1 MEARRYVVCLSD
13 DARVPRW
20 IEFNISCL
28 DSLEESCFMP
38 SIDSPSRTRMVA
50 VTLNLDE
57 GVSEGP
63 WCADEASREAGI
75 DGLCLQSLAASLPRA
90 LAHSLACLSE
100 RGDKQRERE
109 PDIETHI
116 GETLDHGVVLLLPMR
131 VRLMIHIPA
140 YTYTIRYSH
149 SDTWAMR
156 SLVVSPDDTIPEALY
171 LVYLIASFLSM
182 IGTSI
187 IIGSFF
193 FVAELRKFP
202 ASLVVFLSICD
213 FRYEMA
219 LSTTNHTPLQMH
231 LPMMRRSTVIH
242 AIINTSNAIDRSIEY
257 SINQRVCHTNSR
269 DIYRMVG
276 DIIAPC
282 FFTRI
287 FVNLSQSAIQCINP
301 TRSSIQCNQQS
312 NASIQ
317 PTHQSTQ
324 QSNPLSNPLDHY
336 H

>member
-1 MEARRYVVCLSD
+1 
-13 DARVPRW
+13 
-20 IEFNISCL
+20 
-28 DSLEESCFMP
+28 
-38 SIDSPSRTRMVA
+38 
-50 VTLNLDE
+50 
-57 GVSEGP
+57 
-63 WCADEASREAGI
+63 
-75 DGLCLQSLAASLPRA
+75 
-90 LAHSLACLSE
+90 
-100 RGDKQRERE
+100 
-109 PDIETHI
+109 
-116 GETLDHGVVLLLPMR
+116 
-131 VRLMIHIPA
+131 
-140 YTYTIRYSH
+140 
-149 SDTWAMR
+149 MR

>member
-1 MEARRYVVCLSD
+1 
-13 DARVPRW
+13 
-20 IEFNISCL
+20 
-28 DSLEESCFMP
+28 
-38 SIDSPSRTRMVA
+38 MVA
-50 VTLNLDE
+50 VSLNLDE
-57 GVSEGP
+57 GVSEDRLGVLTRHRERQVSID
-63 WCADEASREAGI
+63 CAIS
-75 DGLCLQSLAASLPRA
+75 QSLAASLTRA
-90 LAHSLACLSE
+90 LAHSLACP
-100 RGDKQRERE
+100 RGETNRE

-213 FRYEMA
+213 FRYELA
-219 LSTTNHTPLQMH
+219 LSQPRTTLPSKCTSIY
-231 LPMMRRSTVIH
+231 LPMVRRSIVIH

-269 DIYRMVG
+269 DIYRMMG

-301 TRSSIQCNQQS
+301 THSAIHPSIHSAIQCINPMHSAIHSSS
-312 NASIQ
+312 NALI
-317 PTHQSTQ
+317 
-324 QSNPLSNPLDHY
+324 NPLDPCH
-336 H
+336 